1 MAYALQ
7 SMLRIREMRED
18 KAQTA
23 LSEARRVR
31 ADAER
36 RRDARKADLSKYEET
51 KDERRDAVF
60 AAVMG
65 KVVTMENIEV
75 MQESV
80 ARIDEEGVLLRD
92 NLRQA
97 EGVVEEKTGLED
109 QAHGAYNAAQKNK
122 MKIEEHRAMWEE
134 EDRKE
139 REYRADAELEDFTGR
154 KQVDDDDDTFD

>member
-23 LSEARRVR
+23 LTVARRIR
-31 ADAER
+31 EDAET
-36 RRDARKADLSKYEET
+36 RRDERKADLAKYDET
-51 KDERRDAVF
+51 RDERRDAVF

-97 EGVVEEKTGLED
+97 EGVVTEKSDLEN
-109 QAHGAYNAAQKNK
+109 QAHDAYNAAQKNK

-139 REYRADAELEDFTGR
+139 REYRADAEMEDFTGR

>member
-7 SMLRIREMRED
+7 NMLRIREMRED

-23 LSEARRVR
+23 LTVARRIR
-31 ADAER
+31 EDAES
-36 RRDARKADLSKYEET
+36 RRDDRKADLAKYEET

-97 EGVVEEKTGLED
+97 EGVVTEKTGLEN
-109 QAHGAYNAAQKNK
+109 QAHDAYNAAQKNK

>member
-23 LSEARRVR
+23 LTVARRIR
-31 ADAER
+31 EDAES
-36 RRDARKADLSKYEET
+36 RRDDRKTDLAKYEET
-51 KDERRDAVF
+51 RDERRDAVF
-60 AAVMG
+60 DAVMG

-97 EGVVEEKTGLED
+97 EGVVTEKTDLET
-109 QAHGAYNAAQKNK
+109 QAHDAYNAAQKNK

-139 REYRADAELEDFTGR
+139 REYRADAEMEDFTGR

>member
-23 LSEARRVR
+23 LTVARRIR
-31 ADAER
+31 EDAET
-36 RRDARKADLSKYEET
+36 RRDERKADLAKYDET
-51 KDERRDAVF
+51 RDERRDAIF

-97 EGVVEEKTGLED
+97 EGVVTEKSDLEN
-109 QAHGAYNAAQKNK
+109 QAHDAYNAAQKNK

-139 REYRADAELEDFTGR
+139 REYRADAEMEDFTGR